1 MDNRCLGDVFGG
13 FGHKHSGG
21 ESCIPGSTTYD
32 SIPVAYK
39 ASQRSK
45 QLSNHHDGNA
55 AKNKRVPRIIG
66 GGLRQFSI
74 IVCKKVESKGRTTY
88 SEVADEIIAEF
99 TEAHNNTAVSLDKF
113 AEKNIRRRVYD
124 AINVLM
130 ALDIVIKEKK
140 EIRWNGLP
148 SANGKDMEEIKALR
162 LKLMDRI
169 GKKAAYL
176 KEVEDQIAGLQNL
189 MLRNQQLLDSGNT
202 LSGVFSL
209 PFIVARTSPHAT
221 VEIEISE
228 DMKLV
233 HFDFNSTP
241 FSLHDDAYIL
251 RLLNYFQLPESKH
264 SSQTS
269 VLSSSSP
276 DIASRGTKPFYWNS
290 DTDMLK

>member
-1 MDNRCLGDVFGG
+1 MHPIIVGATTAVMDNRCLGDVFGG

-39 ASQRSK
+39 ASQRSN
-45 QLSNHHDGNA
+45 QLSNHHDGA
-55 AKNKRVPRIIG
+55 GWCLHWFVYCFIH
-66 GGLRQFSI
+66 FH
-74 IVCKKVESKGRTTY
+74 
-88 SEVADEIIAEF
+88 VADEIIAEF

-176 KEVEDQIAGLQNL
+176 KEVEEQVPIA
-189 MLRNQQLLDSGNT
+189 
-202 LSGVFSL
+202 
-209 PFIVARTSPHAT
+209 I
-221 VEIEISE
+221 
-228 DMKLV
+228 
-233 HFDFNSTP
+233 DFRTP

-251 RLLNYFQLPESKH
+251 RLLHCFQLPESKH